1 MSDAQQSDVIYEE
14 IQQKLAS
21 ANASIEAAEVHGVI
35 CGVIASDKALPE
47 TWFEE
52 VFDQAEPGD
61 LLIEEAKT
69 RLHALYK
76 DTIEQIEGAGMGMQL
91 LLPAEE
97 TSLPTR
103 AQAVTEWCQ
112 GFLYGIGLSG
122 EQASQNLSSEARE
135 AIEDI
140 SALTRMDI
148 AALGDVENLEEEEDA
163 LMEITEFL
171 WVAAMLIRESF
182 LDQNT
187 AEKLTKFAAD
197 EPTWSQPL

>member
-1 MSDAQQSDVIYEE
+1 MSDAQQNDVIYEE

-35 CGVIASDKALPE
+35 CGVIASDKMLPE

-61 LLIEEAKT
+61 LLVEEAKT
-69 RLHALYK
+69 RMHALYK
-76 DTIEQIEGAGMGMQL
+76 DTIEQIEGAGLGMQL
-91 LLPAEE
+91 LLPTDE
-97 TSLPTR
+97 TSLSTR
-103 AQAVTEWCQ
+103 ARAVTEWCQ
-112 GFLYGIGLSG
+112 GFLYGVGLSG
-122 EQASQNLSSEARE
+122 EQANRNLSPEARE
-135 AIEDI
+135 ALEDI

-148 AALGDVENLEEEEDA
+148 ATLGDVENLEEEEDA

-182 LDQNT
+182 MDQNSSEQL
-187 AEKLTKFAAD
+187 AAFAAD
-197 EPTWSQPL
+197 DGAGHDYH